1 MNIEKIMPILC
12 SILSIN
18 GLVTMIGIYLLLINQ
33 KRMRTNKEI
42 WEEDNE
48 QMEYLKKYNK
58 GGKKDGR
65 NNK

>member
-1 MNIEKIMPILC
+1 MNVEKIMPILC

-48 QMEYLKKYNK
+48 QMEYLKKYKK

>member
-1 MNIEKIMPILC
+1 MNVEKIMPILC

-18 GLVTMIGIYLLLINQ
+18 GLVTMIGLYLLLINQ

-48 QMEYLKKYNK
+48 QMEYLKNCNK
-58 GGKKDGR
+58 GGK
-65 NNK
+65 

>member
-1 MNIEKIMPILC
+1 MNVEKIMPILC

-18 GLVTMIGIYLLLINQ
+18 GLVTMLGIYLLLINQ

-48 QMEYLKKYNK
+48 QMEYLKKYKK

>member
-18 GLVTMIGIYLLLINQ
+18 VLVTMIGLYLLLINQ

-48 QMEYLKKYNK
+48 QMEYLKKYKK

>member
-1 MNIEKIMPILC
+1 MNVEKIMPILC

-48 QMEYLKKYNK
+48 QMEYLKNCNK
-58 GGKKDGR
+58 GGK
-65 NNK
+65 

>member
-1 MNIEKIMPILC
+1 MNVEKIMPILC

-48 QMEYLKKYNK
+48 QMEHLKKYKK
-58 GGKKDGR
+58 GGK
-65 NNK
+65 

>member
-1 MNIEKIMPILC
+1 MSIEKIMPIVC

-48 QMEYLKKYNK
+48 QMEYLKKYKK